1 MRSSLI
7 LLSLILTLSASPVVM
22 AQAQQ
27 PAPAPMS
34 IYTGSFGGGFALTG
48 GNTDTKSFNFT
59 FNLVRDPKTKN
70 VFKADALYL
79 RSSQNDVLTLH
90 RSSLRLRDEYNLS
103 KRVFLFGELGYLRDE
118 FKDIQWLLAPI
129 GGVGYRL
136 VTNDRTSLT
145 VSGGAGG
152 YFEKNSYVEVKKTG
166 SVNAGQDFSHKLSS
180 TATITEAISTLWKT
194 NDFGD
199 SLTNFRAGV
208 ASTLYKNLEIK
219 VEFLDSYKTKP
230 ASATIKKNDTA
241 FLTTFLL
248 KFGSQ

>member
-1 MRSSLI
+1 MRSSLV
-7 LLSLILTLSASPVVM
+7 LLCLVLTLSASPIAM

-27 PAPAPMS
+27 APAPMS
-34 IYTGSFGGGFALTG
+34 IYTGSFGGGLALTG

-90 RSSLRLRDEYNLS
+90 RSSLKLRDEYNLS
-103 KRVFLFGELGYLRDE
+103 KRVFLFGEVGYLRDE
-118 FKDIQWLLAPI
+118 FKDIQWLVAPI
-129 GGVGYRL
+129 GGPGYRL
-136 VTNDRTSLT
+136 ITNDRTTLS

-152 YFEKNSYVEVKKTG
+152 YFEKNSYVPVKKSG

-180 TATITEAISTLWKT
+180 TSTLTEAVSTLWKM

-199 SLTNFRAGV
+199 SLTNFRVGV
-208 ASTLYKNLEIK
+208 TSTLYKSLELK

-230 ASATIKKNDTA
+230 PSPTIKKNDTA